1 MGVMNYL
8 DMLENELL
16 ANKSLKLDK
25 KNDKTVAAVC
35 WFQNTCNLENYSGIF
50 KDIHLKFKEDNRYV
64 YISISDKDYEK
75 VYENTMSGLKES
87 LTDIIDI
94 LKDVKKEENGNVN

>member
-25 KNDKTVAAVC
+25 KDDKTVAVC

-94 LKDVKKEENGNVN
+94 LKDIKKEENGNVN